1 MTARTH
7 WDDSDQAYQE
17 FMAATKPRGWDDQN
31 TVGDAAAVDSPNQ
44 VRDALQRGAEICAG
58 EAPQYRQEVQ
68 QLADSL
74 RQVARRLDEAA
85 VQAPRKPL
93 PSFPY
98 DGY

>member
-58 EAPQYRQEVQ
+58 EAPRYRQDVQ
-68 QLADSL
+68 HLAWSL

-85 VQAPRKPL
+85 ENTPRRPTPPDL
-93 PSFPY
+93 Y
-98 DGY
+98 DRM